1 MTEKQ
6 YGIIGKPLS
15 HSQSPTLHNFWFN
28 KYKIN
33 AHYSLL
39 EIDESQVKGI
49 INKIRKKELEGIN
62 VTTPYKQAVIPFL
75 DTIINE
81 AKETHSV
88 NTIYLNKDNK
98 VIGENTDVY
107 GFNKAF
113 IDQIKKVDLTN
124 KKALVLGAGGVT
136 PSVVYCL
143 SKANVKQI
151 FISNKT
157 MQKAENIKKNFS
169 SIDVVPWE
177 SVSDV
182 VKNMDIIINTTSLG
196 MKGGNDFEREFR
208 KIKFEAI
215 YYDVI
220 YNPLE
225 TRMIK
230 NFKKKESKTFN
241 GLEMFMYQ
249 GQKSFF
255 IWNKVQPE
263 IDKEI
268 EKKIISEIR

>member
-1 MTEKQ
+1 MIEKQ

-33 AHYSLL
+33 AHYSLI
-39 EIDESQVKGI
+39 EIDESQVESI

-62 VTTPYKQAVIPFL
+62 VTTPYKQAIIPFL

-81 AKETHSV
+81 AKETYSV

>member
-1 MTEKQ
+1 MIEKQ

-39 EIDESQVKGI
+39 EIDESQVESI

-107 GFNKAF
+107 GFNKSF

-182 VKNMDIIINTTSLG
+182 VENMDIIINTTSLG
-196 MKGGNDFEREFR
+196 MKGGNDFEKEFR
-208 KIKFEAI
+208 KIKFGAI

-268 EKKIISEIR
+268 EKKIILEIR